1 MFYDPPAFRPPFPL
15 SCLTSCLMPGR
26 PARPSTKA
34 CPAAVWPRHDTIM
47 TPHPRSRAAA
57 AAAPRCSK
65 RDANLSALTFASM
78 LLAQVYLRSQTGATP
93 SFLLDQAAC
102 RYALPS
108 RPPAPCAENAVPTL
122 VASGATAHLNRQNE
136 AHPYTAL
143 RSSSPY
149 PPSPTRAKPPIP
161 ALHKAI

>member
-1 MFYDPPAFRPPFPL
+1 
-15 SCLTSCLMPGR
+15 MPGR

-78 LLAQVYLRSQTGATP
+78 LLAQVVYLRSQTGATP

-143 RSSSPY
+143 RSSSPLY
-149 PPSPTRAKPPIP
+149 PLCTPTPPP
-161 ALHKAI
+161 KLHLAI